1 MADVLIAGGGP
12 AGATLAILLG
22 RAGLRVDLFDAHR
35 FPREKPCG
43 EGLMPAGVAVLRRLG
58 LADAAGGRPLH
69 GVRYH
74 GWGLT
79 AEAPFP
85 SNNGVRPTGL
95 GQRRLLLDQALFSAA
110 EGTPGVRVFPGVT
123 VAGALIEDGRAVGL
137 QAGEQQ
143 HRAPLVVG
151 ADGPLSPVR
160 KSLGLDGPRPR
171 RLRLGVRTHFRLR
184 PGTPQPNLVEVFLGD
199 GHELYVT
206 PLPDDEVLVA
216 ALCEQDAAAGAPR
229 QALARWIDAQPILR
243 ERLTGALSLT
253 PLAGRAPLALPVR
266 RGFAAG
272 AVLLGDAAG
281 FIDPITGG
289 GMAQALI
296 TAELLAAHVPRILSE
311 GLPALARFDRQRQ
324 RLLRDYQRLTR
335 LLLLLTRWPIV
346 ARSMLR
352 LMQHTP
358 RTMSHLIGVA
368 GGMRRLIGGP
378 AGQPL

>member
-22 RAGLRVDLFDAHR
+22 RAGVRVDLFDAQK

-85 SNNGVRPTGL
+85 SCNGVRPIGL
-95 GQRRLLLDQALFSAA
+95 GQRRWHLDQALFTAA
-110 EGTPGVRVFPGVT
+110 QGTPGVRVFPGVA
-123 VAGALIEDGRAVGL
+123 VDGALIENDRAVGL
-137 QAGEQQ
+137 RAGHEQ

-151 ADGPLSPVR
+151 ADGPLSCVR

-171 RLRLGVRTHFRLR
+171 RSRLGVRTHFRLR
-184 PGTPQPNLVEVFLGD
+184 PGTPQPDLVEVFLGD

-206 PLPDDEVLVA
+206 PLPGDEVLVA
-216 ALCEQDAAAGAPR
+216 ALCEQRAAAGAPR
-229 QALARWIDAQPILR
+229 QALARWIDAQPALR
-243 ERLTGALSLT
+243 ERLTGAESLT
-253 PLAGRAPLALPVR
+253 PVAGRAPL
-266 RGFAAG
+266 
-272 AVLLGDAAG
+272 AG

-296 TAELLAAHVPRILSE
+296 TAELLAAHVPRILAE
-311 GLPALARFDRQRQ
+311 GPPALARFDRQRQ

-335 LLLLLTRWPIV
+335 LLLLITRWPIL

-352 LMQHTP
+352 LMNHTP

-368 GGMRRLIGGP
+368 GGVRRLAGGP
-378 AGQPL
+378 VAEQPL